1 MLDFGFSDQGLKPLP
16 GVGARR
22 DGTPIASGSSRRW
35 ALRTSE
41 GLRIFREGGEALVFN
56 PLSWQTHYLNE
67 TALRVLDA
75 LTSGPRPLEDLVA
88 AALEGSAPAD
98 AHWRSQVLLLLEEL
112 ERMGLVVRADE

>member
-1 MLDFGFSDQGLKPLP
+1 M
-16 GVGARR
+16 GARR
-22 DGTPIASGSSRRW
+22 DGSPIASGSSRRW
-35 ALRTSE
+35 ALRAPE

-75 LTSGPRPLEDLVA
+75 LACGPRRLDDLVA

-98 AHWRSQVLLLLEEL
+98 ARWRSQVLQLLEEL
-112 ERMGLVVRADE
+112 ERMGLVVRTDD

>member
-1 MLDFGFSDQGLKPLP
+1 M
-16 GVGARR
+16 GARR
-22 DGTPIASGSSRRW
+22 DDTPIASDSSQRW
-35 ALRTSE
+35 ALRASE
-41 GLRIFREGGEALVFN
+41 GLRILREGGEALVFN

-75 LTSGPRPLEDLVA
+75 LTAGPRSLDDLVA

-112 ERMGLVVRADE
+112 GRVGLVIRTDE